1 MNGGFLFLTVWAALL
16 WKSFIPN
23 IISGRICY
31 VFYQQQESMWP
42 LGHLTLVH
50 VSPATGWGP
59 SALIIDRLYRSSS
72 TDFDKEE
79 GHSYRCLDSNVGD
92 NLLQKLLN
100 INCYLVLKSSVPKSF
115 DVY

>member
-1 MNGGFLFLTVWAALL
+1 MEGFFFSLFGLRCFGKASSLTSSLAESVM
-16 WKSFIPN
+16 FI
-23 IISGRICY
+23 
-31 VFYQQQESMWP
+31 YQQQGSMWP
-42 LGHLTLVH
+42 SGHLTLVH
-50 VSPATGWGP
+50 VRPATGWGP